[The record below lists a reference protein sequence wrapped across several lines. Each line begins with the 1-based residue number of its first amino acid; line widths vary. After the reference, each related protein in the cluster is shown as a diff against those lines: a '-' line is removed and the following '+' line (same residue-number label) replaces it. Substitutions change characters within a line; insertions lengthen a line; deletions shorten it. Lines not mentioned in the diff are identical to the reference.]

1 MNRAREGSRARYTH
15 IELGFPE
22 KKRDPHFKSDSHH
35 RARIAQ
41 ISSSSIISSC
51 SITELGYDSFFPSSV
66 LGIAFIVLALG
77 QSSSVLVPSSV
88 YY

>member
-1 MNRAREGSRARYTH
+1 MFTVLDKQFEY
-15 IELGFPE
+15 
-22 KKRDPHFKSDSHH
+22 HFKSDSHH

-51 SITELGYDSFFPSSV
+51 SITELGYDCFFSSSV

-77 QSSSVLVPSSV
+77 AVEHGLLSSSVLVTSSV
-88 YY
+88 CY